1 VVIPKEQSHGF
12 QRWEMVSL
20 NKNQAPSAVTP
31 TEPASVVTPTD
42 TSSAGDEALQQAILQ
57 LPTAEDI
64 ERIYEEARQSG
75 YAAGLAEGKAEHEAA
90 AAQTNEAQ
98 FAHFA
103 ALIKNLQDELSSID
117 QTVADQLLLLAIE
130 IAGQV
135 CRGSISTKEDYLLP
149 IIREAITTLPIHHA
163 HLTLRLNP
171 TDAHNVRL
179 HLGEQFAQTGT
190 QIIEDNTI
198 IAGGCQLLAGASE
211 VDATI
216 ETRWKRVLEAIGTEP
231 QAWLKN

>member
-1 VVIPKEQSHGF
+1 MVIPKEQSHGF
-12 QRWEMVSL
+12 QRWEVASL
-20 NKNQAPSAVTP
+20 NKNQAPSAP
-31 TEPASVVTPTD
+31 PSTEPASAATSTD
-42 TSSAGDEALQQAILQ
+42 TPPTGDEALQQTTPQ

-75 YAAGLAEGKAEHEAA
+75 YEAGIAEGKAEHEAA
-90 AAQTNEAQ
+90 AAQTDEAQ

-103 ALIKNLQDELSSID
+103 ALIKNLQDELTSID

-135 CRGSISTKEDYLLP
+135 CRTSISVKEDYLLP

-171 TDAHNVRL
+171 TDAHNVRQ
-179 HLGEQFAQTGT
+179 HLGEQFSQTGT

-198 IAGGCQLLAGASE
+198 TAGGCQLLAGASE